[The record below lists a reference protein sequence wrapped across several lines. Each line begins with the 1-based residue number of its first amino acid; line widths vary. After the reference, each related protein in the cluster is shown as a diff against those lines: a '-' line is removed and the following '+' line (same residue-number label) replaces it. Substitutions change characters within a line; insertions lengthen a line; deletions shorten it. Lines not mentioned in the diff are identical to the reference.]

1 MLEVQHFSF
10 SYLSVPSLLTCL
22 MAFFLA
28 VRLLFRARSNRA
40 AVNFAWAMMS
50 VGVWQFAYTFVYSAT
65 RPDIAL
71 AWSRAGY
78 LGAPFIAPAL
88 YHFLVAFLGIERE
101 RKVLVLAGWIFGV
114 VSSVVA
120 ITGNDLL
127 SGIHRYSWGFYPSY
141 GWFSIPFITGFS
153 ALLVGGLIE
162 LSFHTNDQSAIKRRR
177 VRYLL
182 IGLSFATLGAID
194 FLPKYGISVLP
205 LGSIPI
211 LAFGIASARALR
223 SVEFIDITPSVA
235 AHEVLE
241 TMADAVIVCDREGR
255 IRVINHAV
263 RSLLGFTD
271 EELIGKRIDTLVDP
285 ETTLAS
291 SERLRRALERGTL
304 RDQERTFRTKQGPP
318 IDVSISL
325 AYLRDGEI
333 EAGSVLIARDIR
345 ERKETERQIKHN
357 VSLLQST
364 LESTADGILVIDHS
378 GRIVLFNQRF
388 LQMWQMPLE
397 IARAGDDRRALDYVL
412 TQLKD
417 PDSFLRKVQE
427 LYSNPNSDSF
437 DDVEFKDGRIFE
449 RYSVPQRFD
458 GEIIGRV
465 WSFRDAT
472 MRRRAELALRDSEE
486 RYRNL
491 FEKNLAGVYRNRL
504 DGTILD
510 CNAACAKIFG
520 YSSREELLGVN
531 SETFYDEPGE
541 RDALVNLLREAKTLT
556 GLEVSLK
563 RRDGGRVWVLENV
576 TLIDGGDGEPLMQG
590 TLIDI
595 TDRKLAEEQIEF
607 HAYHDVLTLLP
618 NRKLFTDRLTLALA
632 HARRTKTTVAVV
644 LLDLDNFKDIND
656 TLGHTAGDEVLI
668 TIAERLQNAVREG
681 DTVARLG
688 GDEFTLLLGDLA
700 EPQDAAR
707 IAEKLLRALDVPLDV
722 DAGRIFPTASLGI
735 ALYPNDGRDPETL
748 LKNADSALYRA
759 KDLGKNNYQLC
770 TAEMKTRAM
779 ERLSLENSLR
789 LALERDELYVHY
801 QPVVSLVSG
810 RITGMEALVRWNH
823 PERGVMPPDQFIP
836 LAEETRLIHPIGEW
850 VLRNACDQA
859 REWRRMGLPFRRIS
873 VNLSPRQFQH
883 KDLIELVRDTLSA
896 TGLDPASLELEITET
911 AAINNADSANDALQ
925 GLRKLGISIAMDDFG
940 TGYSSLTYLKRFPID
955 TLKID
960 RNFVRDIN
968 ESSGDAAIVSA
979 VIRIARILKLRVIA
993 EGVERPDQVAFLRKK
1008 RCQEM
1013 QGFLFSRPIDSSSL
1027 TDLLLE
1033 NRVLPFVAES
1043 QTDRLVEEIGH

>member
-1 MLEVQHFSF
+1 MLDAQHFTF
-10 SYLSVPSLLTCL
+10 SYLSVPSILTCL
-22 MAFFLA
+22 MVFFLA
-28 VRLLFRARSNRA
+28 LRIHFRARRNRA
-40 AVNFAWAMMS
+40 ALNFGWAMVS
-50 VGVWQFAYTFVYSAT
+50 VGIWQFAYAFVYSSNHPET
-65 RPDIAL
+65 AL
-71 AWSRAGY
+71 AWARAGY

-88 YHFLVAFLGIERE
+88 YHFIAVFLGIEQQ
-101 RKVLVLAGWIFGV
+101 RKLLIRAGWIFGV
-114 VSSVVA
+114 ICSVVA
-120 ITGNDLL
+120 ITGDDLL
-127 SGIHRYSWGFYPSY
+127 AGVHSYSWGFYPRY

-153 ALLVGGLIE
+153 ALLIGGLVE
-162 LSFHTNDQSAIKRRR
+162 LSFHARDDSEIKSRR

-182 IGLSFATLGAID
+182 FGLSFATLGAID
-194 FLPKYGISVLP
+194 FLPKYGIGVLP

-211 LAFGIASARALR
+211 LVFGIASARALR
-223 SVEFIDITPSVA
+223 SVDFIDITPSVA

-255 IRVINHAV
+255 IRVVNHAV
-263 RSLLGFTD
+263 RTLLGF
-271 EELIGKRIDTLVDP
+271 EEEDLIGKRIDTLVDP

-291 SERLRRALERGTL
+291 TERLRRALERGTL
-304 RDQERTFRTKQGPP
+304 RDQERTFRTKDGSP

-325 AYLRDGEI
+325 AYLYDGEA

-345 ERKETERQIKHN
+345 ERKENERQIKHN

-364 LESTADGILVIDHS
+364 LESTADGILVIDQS

-397 IARAGDDRRALDYVL
+397 IARAGDDNKALEYVL
-412 TQLKD
+412 AQLKE
-417 PDSFLRKVQE
+417 PERFLRKVQE
-427 LYSNPNSDSF
+427 LYANPASDSF

-449 RYSVPQRFD
+449 RYSVPQRFE
-458 GEIIGRV
+458 GQIIGRV

-504 DGTILD
+504 DGTIID
-510 CNAACAKIFG
+510 CNSALAKIFG
-520 YSSREELLGVN
+520 YTSRDELLGLN
-531 SETFYDEPGE
+531 FGDFHEETAE
-541 RDALVNLLREAKTLT
+541 RAALVNLLREAKTLT
-556 GLEVSLK
+556 ALELSLK
-563 RRDGGRVWVLENV
+563 RRDGGRLWVLENV
-576 TLIDGGDGEPLMQG
+576 TLIEGDDGEPVMQG

-632 HARRTKTTVAVV
+632 HARRMETVVAVF

-668 TIAERLQNAVREG
+668 TIADRLQATVREG

-688 GDEFTLLLGDLA
+688 GDEFTLLLSDLSD
-700 EPQDAAR
+700 PQDAAR
-707 IAEKLLRALDVPLDV
+707 IAEKILEALDVPLEID
-722 DAGRIFPTASLGI
+722 GSRIYPTASVGI
-735 ALYPNDGRDPETL
+735 AIYPHDGHDPETL

-759 KDLGKNNYQLC
+759 KALGRNNYQLC
-770 TAEMKTRAM
+770 TAELKTRAM

-789 LALERDELYVHY
+789 LALEREELAVDY

-823 PERGVMPPDQFIP
+823 PERGLMPPDQFIP

-850 VLRNACDQA
+850 VLRKACDQA
-859 REWRRMGLPFRRIS
+859 REWRRMDLPFQRIS

-883 KDLIELVRDTLSA
+883 KNLMELVRDTLST
-896 TGLDPASLELEITET
+896 TGLDAGSLELEITET
-911 AAINNADSANDALQ
+911 AAINNAESTGAVLQ
-925 GLRKLGISIAMDDFG
+925 DLRAMGISIAMDDFG

-960 RNFVRDIN
+960 RNFVRDILV
-968 ESSGDAAIVSA
+968 SSGDAAIVSA

-993 EGVERPDQVAFLRKK
+993 EGVERPEQVAFLRKK
-1008 RCQEM
+1008 RCQEI
-1013 QGFLFSRPIDSSSL
+1013 QGFLFSRPVNSSSL
-1027 TDLLLE
+1027 TDLLVE
-1033 NRVLPFVAES
+1033 NRILPLGDLSAL
-1043 QTDRLVEEIGH
+1043 RMIEELKH